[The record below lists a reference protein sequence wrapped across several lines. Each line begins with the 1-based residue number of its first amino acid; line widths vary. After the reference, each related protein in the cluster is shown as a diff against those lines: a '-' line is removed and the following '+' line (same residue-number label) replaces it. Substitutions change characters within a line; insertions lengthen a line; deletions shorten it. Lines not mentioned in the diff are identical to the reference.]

1 VESWALYGRS
11 PAAGK
16 GQKLLM
22 QQNLAAEKLQ
32 N

>member
-1 VESWALYGRS
+1 LGGRQRKKS

-22 QQNLAAEKLQ
+22 RQNLAAEKL
-32 N
+32 